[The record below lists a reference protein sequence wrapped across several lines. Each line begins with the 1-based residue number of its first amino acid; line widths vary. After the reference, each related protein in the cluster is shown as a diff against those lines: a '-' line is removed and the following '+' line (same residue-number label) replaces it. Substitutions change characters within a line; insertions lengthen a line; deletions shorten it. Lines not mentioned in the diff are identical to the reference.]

1 MGFALCAC
9 LVGHNSFKISVSE
22 KAFGFRARVIALG
35 DMPQS
40 HYASEIFFGP
50 MTFDS
55 SHIWILYV
63 SRNDWFAIV
72 RNGKCSKIEVV
83 FETSIPGLNVEEC
96 GVSLVYRDD
105 VETWP
110 KPRKLRCYQ
119 NFKLP
124 YKLLK
129 LPPLIVYM
137 TIKVYP
143 PQIITS
149 PSFEFCLF

>member
-72 RNGKCSKIEVV
+72 QNGKCSQIEVV
-83 FETSIPGLNVEEC
+83 FETSSPGLNVGKC
-96 GVSLVYRDD
+96 GVSLVYRHM
-105 VETWP
+105 TWES
-110 KPRKLRCYQ
+110 
-119 NFKLP
+119 
-124 YKLLK
+124 
-129 LPPLIVYM
+129 
-137 TIKVYP
+137 
-143 PQIITS
+143 ITYNVQ
-149 PSFEFCLF
+149 